1 MTDEQPS
8 TTPEPPAVATAEPV
22 SLPSWMR
29 ESDTSQELTPAE
41 RRRLTW
47 ARHRGKVLVG
57 LVAVVALA
65 LVVLLGL
72 GGHTLVEGV
81 RTATPPSPSPV
92 PPNTIGE
99 PQDHFADTPAA
110 DFPVGAEGIVL
121 PPALATGPFSAGQVR
136 STLDGVRRALIEAR
150 LETAMLVGDNE
161 PFLALLAKD
170 ARAGLLPQFA
180 DSTFLNYATRV
191 DSRTDWEPDVR
202 VSGTISYRATKDA
215 DGIRILE
222 VTARFAWV
230 YAFDMYLGKAVPP
243 GAHLVVIR
251 DTQVWALPHPDDV
264 RASARGLWLDSAEAT
279 TWNADCS
286 KTKNG
291 FIALDPWFPGKGRR
305 GSDPSP
311 GLAEVFDPERP
322 SRATESC

>member
-1 MTDEQPS
+1 MTDEQPP
-8 TTPEPPAVATAEPV
+8 TTPEPSAVATGEPV
-22 SLPSWMR
+22 RLPSWMR
-29 ESDTSQELTPAE
+29 ELDTPQELTPAE
-41 RRRLTW
+41 RRRLNW

-57 LVAVVALA
+57 LVAVMALA

-72 GGHTLVEGV
+72 GGHALVESV

-92 PPNTIGE
+92 PTSTIGE

-110 DFPVGAEGIVL
+110 DFPVGAKGIVL
-121 PPALATGPFSAGQVR
+121 PPARATGPFTAGQVR
-136 STLDGVRRALIEAR
+136 STLEGVRRALIEAR

-180 DSTFLNYATRV
+180 DSTFLSYATRM
-191 DSRTDWEPDVR
+191 DSRTDWEREVR
-202 VSGTISYRATKDA
+202 VSGTITYRATEDA
-215 DGIRILE
+215 DGVRTLE
-222 VTARFAWV
+222 VTTRFAWV
-230 YAFDMYLGKAVPP
+230 YAFDIYLGKAVPP

-264 RASARGLWLDSAEAT
+264 RASARGLWLDSAEASS
-279 TWNADCS
+279 WNADCS
-286 KTKNG
+286 KIKDG
-291 FIALDPWFPGKGRR
+291 FIDLKRWFPGNGRR
-305 GSDPSP
+305 GSDTSP
-311 GLAEVFDPERP
+311 GLEEIFDPERP